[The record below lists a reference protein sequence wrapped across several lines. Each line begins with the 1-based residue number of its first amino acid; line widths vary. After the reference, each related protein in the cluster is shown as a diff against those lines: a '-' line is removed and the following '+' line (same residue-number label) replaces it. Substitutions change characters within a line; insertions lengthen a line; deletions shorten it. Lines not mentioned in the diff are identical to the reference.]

1 MSSTTR
7 SPRLTSAQ
15 SLGRGAAGI
24 ALLHIERARTGR
36 GSWTTAHEHVVAMT
50 RSAVVAHGG
59 CSLFQGAPA
68 VAYVLHLAN
77 QTAYANALATLD
89 AHIDRATRE
98 RLRRA
103 HERID
108 HGRLPALRE
117 FDLISGLT
125 GLGVYQLHRH
135 GSGELLE
142 HVLRYVVRLC
152 EPLSLDGIALPGWW
166 TGNDTADY
174 ASEAWPGG
182 HGNLGIAHGIGGPLA
197 LMASAARRGI
207 HVPGQTDAIRSICSW
222 LDQWQK
228 GDGTAAWWPGTISMS
243 ELESGTLGQSGPQ
256 RPSWCYGTPGI
267 ARAQQVAGLALGD
280 QARQHQAEATL
291 LGCITDHRQL
301 DQLDDASL
309 CHGWAGLVQTT
320 WRAVADADPG
330 SSLANELPRLVS
342 HLEEIPRPEDEQKKE
357 ELLEGATGV
366 YLTQIT
372 ATPTVEHAPAWDTCL
387 LLTG

>member
-7 SPRLTSAQ
+7 SPRHTSAQ
-15 SLGRGAAGI
+15 SLGRGAAGV
-24 ALLHIERARTGR
+24 ALLHVERARTGR
-36 GSWTTAHEHVVAMT
+36 GSWATAHEHVLAMT
-50 RSAVVAHGG
+50 RSAVAADGG

-77 QTAYANALATLD
+77 QTAYAKDLATLD

-108 HGRLPALRE
+108 HGRLPELRE

-135 GSGELLE
+135 GGGDLLK
-142 HVLRYVVRLC
+142 HVLGYVVRLC
-152 EPLSLDGIALPGWW
+152 EPLSLDGFPMPGWW

-174 ASEAWPGG
+174 PSRSLPGG
-182 HGNLGIAHGIGGPLA
+182 HGNLGMAHGIAGPLA

-207 HVPGQTDAIRSICSW
+207 LVPGQADSIRSICSW
-222 LDQWQK
+222 LDQWQT
-228 GDGTAAWWPGTISMS
+228 GDETAAWWPGTISMS
-243 ELESGTLGQSGPQ
+243 ELESGTLEQTGPQ

-267 ARAQQVAGLALGD
+267 ARAQQLAGLALGD
-280 QARQHQAEATL
+280 QARQHQAEAAL
-291 LGCITDHRQL
+291 LGCIIDHRQL
-301 DQLDDASL
+301 EQLGDTSL
-309 CHGWAGLVQTT
+309 CHGWAGLVRTT
-320 WRAVADADPG
+320 FRAVADAEPR
-330 SSLANELPRLVS
+330 SSLASEVPRLVS
-342 HLEEIPRPEDEQKKE
+342 RLEDRLRSDGERENE

-366 YLTQIT
+366 HLTQIT